1 MKLFEVDTLEEAR
14 AKLCA
19 AAGPSFVTTETVPV
33 PQALGRVLAEEL
45 RSGID
50 VPGFLRSTVDG
61 YAVVAR
67 DTQGAGESIPV
78 FLKTV
83 GEVAMGRPATVTVE
97 SGTCAYVPTGG
108 MLPPGADAMVMVEY
122 CEPFGDDGVAV
133 YSAVGTGRSTVARG
147 EDIREGTVFLK
158 KGTVIRPQEI
168 GAMAS
173 AGVRQATVYRPLTV
187 TILSTGDELADPAET
202 LTPGK
207 IYDINTYALEALAAR
222 RGFVVNGRQVVRDD
236 AAALEDAMRQGMA
249 RSDIV
254 VISGGSSQGK
264 KDMTADIIDRLA
276 DCGVLTHGLAVKPG
290 KPTILGYDKA
300 SRTMLAGLP
309 GHPVAAMMVFELI
322 VCRAVREL
330 TGQALA
336 IGVYAAMETNVGCDA
351 GKSNCILIEL
361 LDGPDGYIARP
372 IYGKSGLI
380 TTLSRAHGYTVT
392 DRNKEGVRGG
402 ETVFVNLL

>member
-222 RGFVVNGRQVVRDD
+222 RGFVVNGR
-236 AAALEDAMRQGMA
+236 
-249 RSDIV
+249 
-254 VISGGSSQGK
+254 
-264 KDMTADIIDRLA
+264 
-276 DCGVLTHGLAVKPG
+276 
-290 KPTILGYDKA
+290 
-300 SRTMLAGLP
+300 
-309 GHPVAAMMVFELI
+309 
-322 VCRAVREL
+322 
-330 TGQALA
+330 
-336 IGVYAAMETNVGCDA
+336 
-351 GKSNCILIEL
+351 
-361 LDGPDGYIARP
+361 
-372 IYGKSGLI
+372 
-380 TTLSRAHGYTVT
+380 
-392 DRNKEGVRGG
+392 
-402 ETVFVNLL
+402 